1 MDHRTADDTRL
12 GELMRAA
19 QAGDAEAYFLLLQEI
34 APRVR
39 QIVSRHRGSRVA
51 SDLEDL
57 VQDVL
62 LSVHAARASYDP
74 SRPFLPWLVAIARHR
89 VVDGARRFAR
99 HAAREVQVE
108 HLDVTFSNAPAN
120 TTVGEP
126 DDAGILRQAVQALPV
141 KQREAIELLK
151 LQELSLKEAAA
162 TTGMSVGAL
171 KVATHRAMATLRRML
186 IPGDGNG
193 H

>member
-19 QAGDAEAYFLLLQEI
+19 QAGDAEAYLLLLQEI

-39 QIVSRHRGSRVA
+39 QIVSRHRGSRAA

-74 SRPFLPWLVAIARHR
+74 NRPFLPWLSAIGRHR
-89 VVDGARRFAR
+89 VADAARRFAR

-108 HLDVTFSNAPAN
+108 NLDVTFSKAPAN
-120 TTVGEP
+120 TTAGEP
-126 DDAGILRQAVQALPV
+126 DDAGVLRQAVQALPV